1 MFFIYDDKNSNDFH
15 IKIRKVNNL
24 NSSQIKYEKIEI
36 PGKNGEFLNSNN
48 CFSNFLLEIECS
60 LDARKTKNINELSG
74 EIKKWL
80 LTNLS
85 YKKLIISNDSEY
97 YYEAICC
104 NKLDFEH
111 IIRNY
116 KHFVITFECKPFKKH
131 LHGDNKIILT
141 KSSTLY
147 NNNLVSNPYIKIV
160 GNGDITININNQ
172 KLILKN
178 IEDEIEIDCEIMN
191 AYKNVNN
198 KIILQNNKM
207 YSDFPVLEEGKN
219 DISWTGNVT
228 RLEITPRWVML

>member
-24 NSSQIKYEKIEI
+24 NSPQIKYEKNEI
-36 PGKNGEFLNSNN
+36 PGKNGDFLTSNN
-48 CFSNFLLEIECS
+48 CFSNFLLEMECS
-60 LDARKTKNINELSG
+60 LDSRKTKNINELSR

-97 YYEAICC
+97 YYEAVCC
-104 NKLDFEH
+104 NKLDFEY

-131 LHGDNKIILT
+131 IHGDNKIILT

-147 NNNLVSNPYIKIV
+147 NENISSNPYIKVI

-172 KLILKN
+172 KLILKGVEEY
-178 IEDEIEIDCEIMN
+178 IEVDTELYNCFKGSEN
-191 AYKNVNN
+191 
-198 KIILQNNKM
+198 QNNKM

-219 DISWTGNVT
+219 NISWEGNVT
-228 RLEITPRWVML
+228 KLEIIPRWVAL